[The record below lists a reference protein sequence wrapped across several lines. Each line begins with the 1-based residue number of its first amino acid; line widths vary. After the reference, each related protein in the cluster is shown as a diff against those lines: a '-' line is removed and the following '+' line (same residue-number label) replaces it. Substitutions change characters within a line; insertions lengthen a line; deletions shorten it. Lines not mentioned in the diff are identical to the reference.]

1 MVLIHLESVMQETLE
16 KAAPP
21 WCSPAVQSQER
32 LSYHQLKRATFTTL
46 LQSFPCILM
55 GTNFPGKQWDHIN
68 GNAQKMSDDELWEH

>member
-32 LSYHQLKRATFTTL
+32 LKRAAFTTL

-55 GTNFPGKQWDHIN
+55 GRNFPGKQWDHIN
-68 GNAQKMSDDELWEH
+68 GNAQKTSDDELWEH